1 MSYHDSVKTTVEN
14 FQKAREA
21 FDATLKDTRG
31 KFEAQVIGEKVK
43 IDMDERAANNLKVE
57 WDAAGQSVEDI
68 RAQWHA
74 AIDTWAQP
82 KGSDVT
88 DDSKLFGLGL
98 KFGAK
103 KLETMAKQ
111 YLNNPLMVQLIQRQ
125 AEAEGITIG
134 VPGFF
139 GEETRHNEANAY
151 CDAARTALAHLMAG
165 DGAIN
170 VALFLS
176 DKYTGKSAYAE
187 Y

>member
-1 MSYHDSVKTTVEN
+1 MNYHDSVKTTVEN

-31 KFEAQVIGEKVK
+31 KYEARLIGEKAK
-43 IDMDERAANNLKVE
+43 IDMDERAANSLKAE
-57 WDAAGQSVEDI
+57 WDAANQSVEDA

-74 AIDTWAQP
+74 DIEAWAQP

-98 KFGAK
+98 KFGEK

-111 YLNNPLMVQLIQRQ
+111 YLNNPLMVRLIQHQ
-125 AEAEGITIG
+125 AEKEGITIA

-139 GEETRHNEANAY
+139 DEETRHNEANTY
-151 CDAARTALAHLMAG
+151 CDAARTALGHLMGG

-176 DKYTGKSAYAE
+176 DKYTGKSAYAG